1 MSLFH
6 PERLADLRMQRVNCN
21 NTPAI
26 LISGERLEGVFLIE
40 IADGKIINLR
50 HPQPG
55 QTSRGGDPAADQP
68 VGAGSKT
75 LVKITSNRL

>member
-1 MSLFH
+1 MAAVLMSLFH

-40 IADGKIINLR
+40 IADGKIINFFTPSATRTNFSRWRPLR
-50 HPQPG
+50 QI
-55 QTSRGGDPAADQP
+55 SR
-68 VGAGSKT
+68 
-75 LVKITSNRL
+75 